1 MFSRPVPS
9 LQPTEVIKER
19 QDKPPMQSK
28 QAALEKLI
36 KAAQELIE
44 KEPGFALATLAEQ
57 SGVSLPTVRKHWETL
72 TTQMGLNWIDL
83 PCLQTMTQEGKR
95 SRTVRIAMTPKLV
108 ESIRLHVRNGRFL
121 HAKFPTYVL
130 GNRS

>member
-1 MFSRPVPS
+1 MVIMFSRPVPS

-44 KEPGFALATLAEQ
+44 KEPGFALAT
-57 SGVSLPTVRKHWETL
+57 
-72 TTQMGLNWIDL
+72 
-83 PCLQTMTQEGKR
+83 
-95 SRTVRIAMTPKLV
+95 
-108 ESIRLHVRNGRFL
+108 
-121 HAKFPTYVL
+121 
-130 GNRS
+130 